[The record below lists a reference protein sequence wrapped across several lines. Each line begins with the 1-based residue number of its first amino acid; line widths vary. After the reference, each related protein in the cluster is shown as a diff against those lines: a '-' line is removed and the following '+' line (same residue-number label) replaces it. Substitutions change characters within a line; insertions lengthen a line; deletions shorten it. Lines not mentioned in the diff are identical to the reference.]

1 MGSHFRAFT
10 SKNATDDVARIISD
24 RRPFEIFVLG
34 QTGSVSHPPLEV
46 LLVRI
51 RELHLSLS
59 VTAALPRYPGVGYPV
74 REPDPFDHFGRLR
87 LVVGRLGRIEELAQR
102 GASGAARAWIVAR
115 NLIIH
120 PPRDVLARPDLAIL
134 GSEVI

>member
-1 MGSHFRAFT
+1 MFYFRAFT
-10 SKNATDDVARIISD
+10 SKGATDNVSRTVSG
-24 RRPFEIFVLG
+24 RRPLEIFILD
-34 QTGSVSHPPLEV
+34 QTGSVGHPPLEV

-51 RELHLSLS
+51 RELHLYLS
-59 VTAALPRYPGVGYPV
+59 VTAALPRYPGAGYPV
-74 REPDPFDHFGRLR
+74 REPDPFDRPGRLR

-102 GASGAARAWIVAR
+102 GTCGVAWAWLVAG

-120 PPRDVLARPDLAIL
+120 PLRDVLAGPDLATL